1 MNKKIFIITLIFVIL
16 FFITLS
22 LQSSLKERYENLG
35 NNENNDKKYTAI
47 IVEPRKHRALE
58 FVLKNFVDNLSDEWQ
73 FVVFHGNTNKE
84 YVENIIDTNFKDKTH
99 RIKMVDLK
107 VDNFTIPEY
116 NKLFFTKAFYDNIPS
131 EIFLVF
137 QTDTI
142 IIKENAHK
150 INDFVEYD
158 YVGAPFTENEWNKN
172 TDKIGNGGLSLRH
185 KSKMLEVLNK
195 CDIKK
200 DVPED
205 VYFGALFCDKVKLHK
220 PSYEKSK
227 EFSVE
232 QVYFDSP
239 FGVHKPWNFDTIS
252 QLGKKYTDI
261 NILASLNK

>member
-1 MNKKIFIITLIFVIL
+1 MNKKIFIVLLILLLL
-16 FFITLS
+16 FSISLS
-22 LQSSLKERYENLG
+22 LCFRERYTNL
-35 NNENNDKKYTAI
+35 NKNENNTKYTAI

-58 FVLKNFVDNLSDEWQ
+58 FVLKNFVDNLSNEWQ
-73 FVVFHGNTNKE
+73 FIIFHGNNNKE
-84 YVENIIDTNFKDKTH
+84 YLENIINNNFKDKTS

-107 VDNFTIPEY
+107 VDNLTIPEY
-116 NKLFFTKAFYDNIPS
+116 NKLFFTKDFYDNIPT

-150 INDFVEYD
+150 INDFIEYD
-158 YVGAPFTENEWNKN
+158 YVGAPFIEEKWNKN
-172 TDKIGNGGLSLRH
+172 TDKIGNGGLSLRR

-195 CDIKK
+195 CEITK

-205 VYFGALFCDKVKLHK
+205 VYFGTLFCDKVNLHK

-232 QVYFDSP
+232 QVYFDTP
-239 FGVHKPWNFDTIS
+239 FGVHKPWNFNNIK
-252 QLGKKYTDI
+252 QLGEKYNDV
-261 NILASLNK
+261 NILASLNR